1 MIEHGIVI
9 RHDQELVKDACGVEI
24 QTPSGISTL
33 ECACGYWMHGATN
46 YVRSQAWWHIKI
58 AQEPWHFAEA
68 AAVATA
74 TEDLPY
80 QMVLDALAASREA
93 LTEAIQQHG
102 RTVTRRLTVRSGSA
116 LFRVDRAYAA
126 LIAEAERIGS
136 AP

>member
-9 RHDQELVKDACGVEI
+9 RHDQELIKDACGFEI
-24 QTPSGISTL
+24 ETPNGRSSL
-33 ECACGYWMHGATN
+33 ECACGFKVHGPTDH
-46 YVRSQAWWHIKI
+46 VRTWARSHIRVV
-58 AQEPWHFAEA
+58 QERQRAAEVA
-68 AAVATA
+68 AAPPA

-80 QMVLDALAASREA
+80 QMVLDALAASREV

-136 AP
+136 AS